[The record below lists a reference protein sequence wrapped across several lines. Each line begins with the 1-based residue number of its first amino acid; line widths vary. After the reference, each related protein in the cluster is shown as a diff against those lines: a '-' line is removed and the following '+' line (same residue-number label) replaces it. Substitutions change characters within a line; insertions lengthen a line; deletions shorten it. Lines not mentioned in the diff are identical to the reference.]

1 MVYSFH
7 DSQEILTVMSHKKR
21 KVGMKS
27 SRWSNK
33 ISFACILSSAAQSQS
48 CPPKDPSNDQVLAL
62 PVTWWEPY
70 PSTLLVVGPPT
81 EDITVD
87 PEVKTCPSAILL
99 NKVLEVFLS
108 TQRPDRTCMNL
119 SSNPE

>member
-1 MVYSFH
+1 
-7 DSQEILTVMSHKKR
+7 
-21 KVGMKS
+21 MKS

-33 ISFACILSSAAQSQS
+33 ISFACILSSAAQAVL
-48 CPPKDPSNDQVLAL
+48 PPKDPSNDQVLAL

-87 PEVKTCPSAILL
+87 PKVKTVPEDTILL
-99 NKVLEVFLS
+99 NKVLEYIPYPPRDQIGPV
-108 TQRPDRTCMNL
+108 RT
-119 SSNPE
+119 